1 MMAIAEAMQRVYTSL
16 DDTLV
21 YHTRT
26 SNSSEVLNAIDI
38 IAQVFQTHMPEQLH
52 ELLSGNITV
61 AEFEAATSLEAMG
74 LVYDADCAAIRC
86 EAAGVYDAAV
96 LQKQPAAATAP
107 PSSGDDDNGAMSNG
121 TIAGIAVAMLLL
133 GACCGGAII
142 HAVKSHDLC
151 AGEEINLERM
161 KSRVKEVP
169 KSQAKEL
176 KIQIPSAS
184 KSPPASI
191 TGPCVKAWVWW
202 RVSRP
207 LTSL

>member
-1 MMAIAEAMQRVYTSL
+1 MQHGFVELPALLSEDLCTALMAANMASDTSYEISNARELDCPPEHWAAVKRAVESSSVVREAMQRVYTSL

-38 IAQVFQTHMPEQLH
+38 ITQVFQTHMPEQLH

-107 PSSGDDDNGAMSNG
+107 PSSGDDDIGAMSNG

-133 GACCGGAII
+133 GACCCLFL
-142 HAVKSHDLC
+142 S
-151 AGEEINLERM
+151 
-161 KSRVKEVP
+161 
-169 KSQAKEL
+169 
-176 KIQIPSAS
+176 
-184 KSPPASI
+184 
-191 TGPCVKAWVWW
+191 
-202 RVSRP
+202 SRP
-207 LTSL
+207 PSGRLA